1 MVAVG
6 LEGAQAQFFG
16 QGQGLL
22 VVDGGWRQLG
32 GIGGGLDST
41 NLVQR
46 LRLIA
51 PLLILPRQDQGLA
64 GLLPGFVVASSE
76 QTGRAEPRAMVR
88 MRVQGTSADILPER
102 FLQECTPV
110 GEASGQG
117 LRMAQARHDPS

>member
-6 LEGAQAQFFG
+6 LERAQAHCFG

-32 GIGGGLDST
+32 GIGSGLDGT
-41 NLVQR
+41 KLGQR
-46 LRLIA
+46 LRLMA

-76 QTGRAEPRAMVR
+76 QTDRAEPREMVR
-88 MRVQGTSADILPER
+88 MRVQGARAEIIPEHL
-102 FLQECTPV
+102 LQERTSL
-110 GEASGQG
+110 GEASCQG
-117 LRMAQARHDPS
+117 VGMAEPRRNPS